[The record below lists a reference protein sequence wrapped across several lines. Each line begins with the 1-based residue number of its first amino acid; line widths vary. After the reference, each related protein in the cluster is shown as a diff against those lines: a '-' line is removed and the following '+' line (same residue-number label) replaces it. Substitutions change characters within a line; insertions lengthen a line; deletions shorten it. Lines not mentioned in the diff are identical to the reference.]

1 MTDRKK
7 KPSFVVGCPLQNALH
22 ILRPFTYVMDNATSE
37 QSVMNFI
44 ESIINNLN
52 VEERS
57 CLRDKMMNFVHM
69 QMDNK

>member
-1 MTDRKK
+1 
-7 KPSFVVGCPLQNALH
+7 
-22 ILRPFTYVMDNATSE
+22 
-37 QSVMNFI
+37 MNFI